1 MVGTSGNPDT
11 AKAGLMA
18 APEEPD
24 PAPAVHAWLYLARAW
39 EGVAGARDVGDVAN
53 TVRATGRA
61 ITGADG
67 VTFVMRDGDAC
78 HYMAEDA
85 ISPLWSGKRFPMSA
99 CISGWCMQHNL
110 PVIIP
115 DIYADIRIPAEAYR
129 PTFVASLAMV
139 PLGGPGPLAA
149 IGAYWA
155 RPHIASSGEMLLLEQ
170 LARFAASGLARI
182 ERNKRKEESEPAAH
196 PDLPA
201 G

>member
-1 MVGTSGNPDT
+1 
-11 AKAGLMA
+11 MA
-18 APEEPD
+18 ASNELDPE
-24 PAPAVHAWLYLARAW
+24 PAVHAWLYLARAW
-39 EGVAGARDVGDVAN
+39 DEVARARDIDGVASA
-53 TVRATGRA
+53 VRSTGRA

-99 CISGWCMQHNL
+99 CISGWCMHHNL
-110 PVIIP
+110 PAIIP
-115 DIYADIRIPAEAYR
+115 DIYADKRIPAEAYR
-129 PTFVASLAMV
+129 STFVTSLAMV

-155 RPHIASSGEMLLLEQ
+155 RPHTASSGEMLLLEQ

-182 ERNKRKEESEPAAH
+182 ERNRRKEESKLAAH
-196 PDLPA
+196 PDMRA